1 MRALVTGGAGFIG
14 SHLASR
20 LLADGHEVRV
30 LDNFSTGSRANLA
43 PLADSVELVE
53 GDIQS
58 YERAHNAVQGCEVV
72 FHEAALPSV
81 PRSIQDPL
89 TSHAVNVIGT
99 LNILLASRDSGVR
112 RVVFASSSS
121 IYGADPTLP
130 KSEDRAP
137 MPIAPYAVAKLA
149 AEGFCRSFSE
159 VYGLETVALRYF
171 NVFGPG
177 QDPLSQYAAV
187 IPRFI
192 TALMEGRAPVVFG
205 DGEQSRDFT
214 YIDNVID
221 ANLLA
226 ASAPDVSGHTF
237 NIACGDR
244 ISLNRLLDDLRQ
256 ILGSEIEANY
266 VEARPGDVKH
276 SLADIGKAEDMLD
289 YSPTIDF
296 SEGLQRTVAYLQAQA
311 QVGPAAARA
320 LP

>member
-1 MRALVTGGAGFIG
+1 M
-14 SHLASR
+14 
-20 LLADGHEVRV
+20 
-30 LDNFSTGSRANLA
+30 LDNFSTGSRSNLA
-43 PLADSVELVE
+43 TLGDSVELVE

-58 YERAHNAVQGCEVV
+58 YERAHNAVQGCEIV
-72 FHEAALPSV
+72 FHQAALPSV

-89 TSHAVNVIGT
+89 TSHAVNVVGT

-130 KSEDRAP
+130 KHEERAP
-137 MPIAPYAVAKLA
+137 MPIAPYAVGKLA
-149 AEGFCRSFSE
+149 AEGFCRSFYA
-159 VYGLETVALRYF
+159 VYGLETVSLRYF

-192 TALMEGRAPVVFG
+192 TALLAGEAPVVFG

-214 YIDNVID
+214 YIDNVVD

-226 ASAPDVSGHTF
+226 AQASDVCGRTF
-237 NIACGDR
+237 NVACGQR
-244 ISLNRLLDDLRQ
+244 ISLNHLLDEIRG
-256 ILGSEIEANY
+256 ILQSD
-266 VEARPGDVKH
+266 VEAVHLDPRPGDVKH
-276 SLADIGKAEDMLD
+276 SLADISQAREGLGYRPAVDFGEGLLRTVNHHRSKAESDPIG
-289 YSPTIDF
+289 SP
-296 SEGLQRTVAYLQAQA
+296 V
-311 QVGPAAARA
+311 